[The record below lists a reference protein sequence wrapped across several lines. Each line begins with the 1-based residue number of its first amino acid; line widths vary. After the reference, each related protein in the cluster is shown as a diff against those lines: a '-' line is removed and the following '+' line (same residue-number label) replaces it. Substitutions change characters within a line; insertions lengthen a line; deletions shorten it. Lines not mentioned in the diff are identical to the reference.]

1 MENFFEELKKYFES
15 TPKDKILSD
24 WEKTK
29 DFDNI
34 GPRIDE
40 FLNITKNMRIERF
53 EIKEEHLKLLNRSYV
68 SWGDSEFGAACIY
81 PKKPYGNSDVENDIA
96 KILGWEI
103 KDDELTDHQINI
115 ANKLHKETETALQI
129 CLSRLKFET
138 GVYENSGHGIEWVKV
153 S

>member
-1 MENFFEELKKYFES
+1 M
-15 TPKDKILSD
+15 DI
-24 WEKTK
+24 
-29 DFDNI
+29 
-34 GPRIDE
+34 RI
-40 FLNITKNMRIERF
+40 F

-115 ANKLHKETETALQI
+115 ANTLRNQ
-129 CLSRLKFET
+129 
-138 GVYENSGHGIEWVKV
+138 
-153 S
+153 